1 MEMILSVG
9 LKKIFSIKTFQ
20 KKKKK
25 ILKFDFLGG
34 QPEA

>member
-1 MEMILSVG
+1 MIDMEMILSVG

-25 ILKFDFLGG
+25 DT
-34 QPEA
+34 EV